1 MKTVTV
7 NASRKYDVVIEED
20 LLHNC
25 GEHISNVKR
34 TCTVAIISNTTVW
47 PLYGHIVSTS
57 LQKAGFQVIHY
68 NIDDGESYKNSET
81 YLQVITFLAENNIT
95 RSDLIIA
102 LGGGV
107 VGDITGFCAA
117 TYLRGVDY
125 VQIPTTLLAMV
136 DSSVGGKTAID
147 LPQGKNLLGAFN
159 QPKLVLCDIAVLNT
173 LPVEIFTDG
182 CAEVIKYGVLYD
194 AALFDHLTEHGIHFD
209 REYVISRCV
218 SLKRDVVCEDEF
230 DTGARQ
236 KLNLGHTIGHA
247 IEKNS
252 NYTLSHGHSVALG
265 MAIITKAALAANTC
279 TVEAYDKII
288 SILKLFSLPASIQDI
303 PKISSQYDTE
313 HLSNAA
319 LSDKK
324 RTGDAVN
331 LIIPRRIGDCTIQ
344 KTPIDQLPSIIESGL

>member
-7 NASRKYDVVIEED
+7 NASRKYDVVIGED
-20 LLHNC
+20 ILHNC
-25 GEHISNVKR
+25 GEHIFNIKR
-34 TCTVAIISNTTVW
+34 PCTVAIISNTTVW
-47 PLYGHIVSTS
+47 PLYGQIISTS
-57 LQKAGFQVIHY
+57 LQNIGFQVIHY
-68 NIDDGESYKNSET
+68 VIDDGESFKNAQT
-81 YLQVITFLAENNIT
+81 YLQIITFLADNNIT
-95 RSDLIIA
+95 RSDLLIA

-159 QPKLVLCDIAVLNT
+159 QPKLVLCDITVLNT
-173 LPVEIFTDG
+173 LPAEIFTDG
-182 CAEVIKYGVLYD
+182 CAEVIKYGILYD
-194 AALFDHLTEHGIHFD
+194 ADLFDHLTEHGVHFD

-218 SLKRDVVCEDEF
+218 SLKRNVVCEDEF

-252 NYTLSHGHSVALG
+252 NYTLSHGRSVAIG
-265 MAIITKAALAANTC
+265 IAIITKAALALNTC
-279 TVEAYDKII
+279 TLEAYNKII
-288 SILKLFSLPASIQDI
+288 SILKLFSLPTSIQDI
-303 PKISSQYDTE
+303 PQVSGQYDAE
-313 HLSNAA
+313 HLCKSA

-331 LIIPRRIGDCTIQ
+331 LIIPRGIGDCMIQ